1 MEHESTVVTPSV
13 TPPLFCGPSP
23 QATDLNSSGVFDY
36 GHGALFPAAAS
47 FFELARTGVL
57 DVAAL
62 AFFAVPAI
70 ELDSHRTSAHGSTS

>member
-36 GHGALFPAAAS
+36 GHGAA
-47 FFELARTGVL
+47 ELSY
-57 DVAAL
+57 
-62 AFFAVPAI
+62 AVI
-70 ELDSHRTSAHGSTS
+70 ESP